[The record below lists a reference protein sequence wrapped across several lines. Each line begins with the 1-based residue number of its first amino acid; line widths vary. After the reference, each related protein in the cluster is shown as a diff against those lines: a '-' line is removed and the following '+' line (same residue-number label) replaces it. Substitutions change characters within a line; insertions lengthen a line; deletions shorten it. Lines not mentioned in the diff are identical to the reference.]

1 VTRNNYTFRAGL
13 LITRLEQRVDSTQQN
28 LRVWARP
35 WFIFLV
41 ALGLRLAIVPLL
53 VGEQLNPA
61 RDHWVFGWE
70 TGRLARSLA
79 SGHGFGSPL
88 FGWTGP
94 SAWMA
99 PGYPALLAGVFKLF
113 GIYSK
118 ASAYVILALNCL
130 FAALTCFPLRSM
142 ARTVF
147 GERTGVAAAWA
158 WALFPYSINFAA
170 GLVWSTA
177 LSTLLLTFAV
187 SATIAVERKFSP
199 WSWAGW
205 GLIWGGIGLTEPS
218 LLACLPFA
226 GVWLILRLRQRGMP
240 WIFFWRTSLAALV
253 FLAVVAP
260 WFVRNYRVLGHFI
273 PFREGFGLMLYQGNT
288 WDTFDLSPDWA
299 NPPHNPAEMA
309 EYARVGEVAYM
320 NEKKDQAI
328 QEIRRHPARFAWT
341 TLRRVIFTWT
351 GYWSLTAA
359 YRRIEPFALP
369 NILMASLL
377 SVLATRG
384 LTLAFQRGRR
394 FAPLFASLLAVFPA
408 VYYITHPSMAY
419 RHPLDP
425 VLVLLAV
432 VAFTMHNLTQQ
443 TGDVSPESEAELAGS
458 TPALSR
464 RAGMLIGKAD
474 RWG

>member
-1 VTRNNYTFRAGL
+1 
-13 LITRLEQRVDSTQQN
+13 LITRLEERVVDSTQQN
-28 LRVWARP
+28 LRLWARP
-35 WFIFLV
+35 WLIFLV

-99 PGYPALLAGVFKLF
+99 PAYPALLAGVFKVF

-118 ASAYVILALNCL
+118 ASAYVMLALNCL
-130 FAALTCFPLRSM
+130 FAALTCFPLRSI

-177 LSTLLLTFAV
+177 LSALLLTFAV
-187 SATIAVERKFSP
+187 AATIGLERKFSP
-199 WSWAGW
+199 WRWAVW

-226 GVWLILRLRQRGMP
+226 GVWLVLRARRRGMP
-240 WIFFWRTSLAALV
+240 WIFFWRTGLAAVV

-260 WFVRNYRVLGHFI
+260 WFVRNERVFGAFI
-273 PFREGFGLMLYQGNT
+273 PFRNNFWLVFYQGNT
-288 WDTFDLSPDWA
+288 WDTSDLYPDWA
-299 NPPHNPAEMA
+299 NPPHNSAEMA

-320 NEKKDQAI
+320 AEKKVEGIAEVRQ
-328 QEIRRHPARFAWT
+328 HPARFAWT
-341 TLRRVIFTWT
+341 TLRRVVFTWT
-351 GYWSLTAA
+351 GYWSLSPA
-359 YRRIEPFALP
+359 YRRIEPFAFP
-369 NILMASLL
+369 NVLMTTLL
-377 SVLATRG
+377 SILAARG
-384 LTLAFQRGRR
+384 LTLAFQGSRR
-394 FAPLFASLLAVFPA
+394 FASLFASLLMIFPA

-419 RHPLDP
+419 RHPVDP
-425 VLVLLAV
+425 LLVLLAV
-432 VAFTMHNLTQQ
+432 AAFAMRNSRQVAY
-443 TGDVSPESEAELAGS
+443 DVRSESEVYAYAVARQ
-458 TPALSR
+458 TAH
-464 RAGMLIGKAD
+464 
-474 RWG
+474 